1 METDEP
7 KPTKVKA
14 GAKAKA
20 GAGAEAEAKAEAEA
34 EPESKSKRDAGEETP
49 PPASVGAILAEA
61 RQRMGLS
68 VFDVSSKLRLTEHYV
83 RAIEADDYGKLPGE
97 VFVKGYLKSYAKFV
111 GLDPEQVRGAYRQPP
126 GLAET
131 IHARPVQQKTAMFS
145 QVWFLAL
152 LLAIC
157 VAVVGLAGWGAWQAF
172 GAALFFSPNNTQGE
186 TC

>member
-20 GAGAEAEAKAEAEA
+20 KAEAEA
-34 EPESKSKRDAGEETP
+34 EPEARPEAKSKRDAGEETP
-49 PPASVGAILAEA
+49 PPASVGATLAEA

-68 VFDVSSKLRLTEHYV
+68 VFDVSGKLRLTEHYV
-83 RAIEADDYGKLPGE
+83 RAIEADDYGKLPGD
-97 VFVKGYLKSYAKFV
+97 VFVKGYLRSYAEFV

-126 GLAET
+126 VSVET
-131 IHARPVQQKTAMFS
+131 VHAPPGRQKTAMFS
-145 QVWFLAL
+145 QRWFLAL

-157 VAVVGLAGWGAWQAF
+157 VAAVGAAGWWVWQAF
-172 GAALFFSPNNTQGE
+172 GAAFFFSPNNNRGKPADE
-186 TC
+186 S